1 MSSEQRDQAVLE
13 KIIQYCNEA
22 GEMTALSVGTKG
34 DSKENKACRY
44 ATAMCLMR
52 ISELTE
58 HLSTEA
64 KTRMSMIAWNDI
76 RDMWSLS
83 ARDCIS
89 VDWDAIW
96 KTATK
101 DLPIL
106 KLVCEEYLKG

>member
-1 MSSEQRDQAVLE
+1 MSSEQRDRAVLE

-22 GEMTALSVGTKG
+22 REMTDLSEGTKG

-44 ATAMCLMR
+44 ATAMCLMQ
-52 ISELTE
+52 IGEL
-58 HLSTEA
+58 
-64 KTRMSMIAWNDI
+64 AWNAI
-76 RDMWSLS
+76 RGMRNVLAHDYV
-83 ARDCIS
+83 S
-89 VDWDAIW
+89 VDWDVIW